1 MVFVHVNSEEVG
13 LLWSGIPSDSGISF
27 LELMLGM
34 DNEIGSAQNV
44 LVSYWLT
51 LVQQVEIFDDQS
63 SIRSMD

>member
-34 DNEIGSAQNV
+34 DSEIGSAQDV
-44 LVSYWLT
+44 LVIL
-51 LVQQVEIFDDQS
+51 LVDIS
-63 SIRSMD
+63 AAC